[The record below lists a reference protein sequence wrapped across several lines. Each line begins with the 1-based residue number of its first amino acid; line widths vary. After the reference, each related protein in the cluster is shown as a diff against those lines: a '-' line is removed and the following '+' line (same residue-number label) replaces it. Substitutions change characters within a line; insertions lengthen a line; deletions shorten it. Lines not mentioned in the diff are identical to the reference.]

1 MQEDRPE
8 SEFHSDSD
16 ESFDSDPLTR
26 EDIAA
31 VVAKMEERAFKG
43 RIHLIWR
50 RKPLPRHHYPCPE
63 KIVTSSGRFLKYQEQ
78 LVLQLDEF
86 QEVGKVATYHPFP
99 NLEEIDYLD
108 IQLRQE
114 AVSVIRGVDIVLA
127 TDIREAQRV
136 RPAKRPRADVTPTQV
151 GMEAARTDREPPPAA
166 VVITNVTAT
175 PSDWARFADVE
186 DNRAAKKE
194 LLTLAQSGTLKV
206 PLEVPAHY
214 VACYPHLWIPKLQWA
229 TLKEVQAQW
238 TAAWETFRAYYER
251 NAPMP
256 SDKEK
261 LVNMIKSCVDS
272 LSRGTPE
279 SSAEWNSLFQLV
291 LGVILKILER
301 QMSDGLLASIAEKF
315 NKGLAA
321 KVIDIIA
328 IVDEANIANE
338 QAQKKKSRQETTPP
352 SHDSFRGKDKKKT
365 GRTNRYVPASAYNSF
380 HAGRGNHVGRG
391 NHAGRGAGRGRG
403 GVP

>member
-114 AVSVIRGVDIVLA
+114 AASVIRGVDIVLA

-166 VVITNVTAT
+166 AAITNVTAT

-214 VACYPHLWIPKLQWA
+214 VACY
-229 TLKEVQAQW
+229 
-238 TAAWETFRAYYER
+238 
-251 NAPMP
+251 
-256 SDKEK
+256 
-261 LVNMIKSCVDS
+261 VDTEAS
-272 LSRGTPE
+272 VGDPEGSPGTVDRGVG
-279 SSAEWNSLFQLV
+279 NIQ
-291 LGVILKILER
+291 
-301 QMSDGLLASIAEKF
+301 GLLREERADAIGQGKAGEHDQVMC
-315 NKGLAA
+315 GLPEPWHPG
-321 KVIDIIA
+321 KLGRM
-328 IVDEANIANE
+328 E
-338 QAQKKKSRQETTPP
+338 QPFPTGT
-352 SHDSFRGKDKKKT
+352 RGHSEDPGAPDV
-365 GRTNRYVPASAYNSF
+365 GRTPGIHCRKVQQGTRCQGDRHHRN
-380 HAGRGNHVGRG
+380 
-391 NHAGRGAGRGRG
+391 RGRSKHCE
-403 GVP
+403 